1 MIRNINMEVLINYN
15 DDYSNSYRTQLLNA
29 ILESRKLGFIRDPI
43 ISEQRSIS
51 DNTLRIANGL
61 VNDLS
66 ATLDY
71 VLPGYWGNSC
81 QTLSTNIF
89 AYLNY
94 QGVEANIVLG
104 NVIINGTD
112 EFEATLESLREEVLA
127 VAPLTGHQA
136 VHAWVS
142 LGDDTIIDAALPPR
156 LVKHYNAPPQFNDMI
171 FIGRASEMSSKYKL
185 RYQPILV
192 GTEFFAKT
200 NPPDPMDLLT
210 ELRQRRLR

>member
-1 MIRNINMEVLINYN
+1 MEPPINYN
-15 DDYSNSYRTQLLNA
+15 DDYSNSYRRQISNV
-29 ILESRKLGFIRDPI
+29 IQESRKLGFIRDPI

-51 DNTLRIANGL
+51 ENTLRITSNL
-61 VNDLS
+61 VGALS

-71 VLPGYWGNSC
+71 FLPGYWGNSC

-89 AYLNY
+89 AHLNH
-94 QGVEANIVLG
+94 QGIGANIVLG

-127 VAPLTGHQA
+127 AVPLTGRQA

-171 FIGRASEMSSKYKL
+171 FIGRASEMSIKYKL

-210 ELRQRRLR
+210 ELKERCLR

>member
-1 MIRNINMEVLINYN
+1 MEVPINYN
-15 DDYSNSYRTQLLNA
+15 DDYSNSYRRQLSNA

-51 DNTLRIANGL
+51 DNTLRISHDL
-61 VNDLS
+61 VTDLS
-66 ATLDY
+66 ANLDY
-71 VLPGYWGNSC
+71 VLPGYWGNLC

-89 AYLNY
+89 AYLNH
-94 QGVEANIVLG
+94 QGIEANIVLG

-127 VAPLTGHQA
+127 AAPLTGHQA
-136 VHAWVS
+136 VHAWIS

-171 FIGRASEMSSKYKL
+171 FIGRASEMSFKYKL

-210 ELRQRRLR
+210 ELKQRRLR